1 MSTPM
6 LTDSGLETWLIFH
19 RGFDL
24 PDFASF
30 TLLDDPDGRAALTEY
45 FRDHVRAAADVG
57 AGIVLETPTWRANP
71 DWGARLGYDAA
82 ALDRVNRDAVAF
94 VREVA
99 GGADGIEV
107 VVSGNL
113 GPRGDGYDPGELLA
127 PDDAQAYHG
136 PQIASLVAAGA
147 DRITMLTAT
156 HVGEAAGVIRA
167 ASAIGAPVVV
177 AFTVETDGRLPSG
190 QPLAEALAETDAL
203 TEGAALHYG
212 VNCAHPDHFAPAFA
226 ADPAGIAR
234 VGLLR
239 ANASRMSHT
248 ELDEAADL
256 DDGDPAELGS
266 QYARLLV
273 DHSGLQ
279 VLGGCCGTDVRH
291 IRAIAAACISG

>member
-1 MSTPM
+1 MTTPM

-30 TLLDDPDGRAALTEY
+30 TLIDDPDGRTALAEY
-45 FRDHVRAAADVG
+45 FSDHVRAAADVG

-82 ALDRVNRDAVAF
+82 ALDRVNRDAVAL

-99 GGADGIEV
+99 EAADGLEV

-127 PDDAQAYHG
+127 PEAAQAYHG

-156 HVGEAAGVIRA
+156 HVGEAAGVIQA
-167 ASAIGAPVVV
+167 AAALGAPVVV

-203 TEGAALHYG
+203 TEGAALYFG
-212 VNCAHPDHFAPAFA
+212 VNCAHPDHFAPTLA
-226 ADPAGIAR
+226 ADPAGVGR

-239 ANASRMSHT
+239 ANASRMSHA
-248 ELDEAADL
+248 ELDEAEEL

-266 QYARLLV
+266 QYAQLLL
-273 DHSGLQ
+273 DHPDLQ

-291 IRAIAAACISG
+291 IRAIATACLAP

>member
-1 MSTPM
+1 MTMPM

-30 TLLDDPDGRAALTEY
+30 TLIDDPDGRAALAEY
-45 FRDHVRAAADVG
+45 FRDHVRVAADVG

-71 DWGARLGYDAA
+71 DWGARLGYDAV
-82 ALDRVNRDAVAF
+82 ALDRVNRDAVAL

-99 GGADGIEV
+99 EAADGIEV

-127 PDDAQAYHG
+127 PEDAQAYHG

-167 ASAIGAPVVV
+167 AAALGVPVVV

-203 TEGAALHYG
+203 TEGAALYFG
-212 VNCAHPDHFAPAFA
+212 VNCAHPDHFAPTLA
-226 ADPAGIAR
+226 ADPAGVSR

-239 ANASRMSHT
+239 ANASRMSHA
-248 ELDEAADL
+248 ELDEADDL
-256 DDGDPAELGS
+256 DDGDPAELGT
-266 QYARLLV
+266 QYAQLLV
-273 DHSGLQ
+273 DHPDLQ
-279 VLGGCCGTDVRH
+279 VLGGCCGTDARH
-291 IRAIAAACISG
+291 IRAIATACFTP

>member
-1 MSTPM
+1 MATPM

-30 TLLDDPDGRAALTEY
+30 TLLDDPDGRAALAEY
-45 FRDHVRAAADVG
+45 FRDHVGAAAEAGV
-57 AGIVLETPTWRANP
+57 GIVLETPTWRANH

-82 ALDRVNRDAVAF
+82 ALDRVNRDAVDL
-94 VREVA
+94 VREATTTHA
-99 GGADGIEV
+99 GTEV
-107 VVSGNL
+107 VVSGNV
-113 GPRGDGYDPGELLA
+113 GPRGDGYDPGDLLA
-127 PDDAQAYHG
+127 PEEAQAYHG

-156 HVGEAAGVIRA
+156 HVGEAAGVIQA
-167 ASAIGAPVVV
+167 AGALGAPVVV

-190 QPLAEALAETDAL
+190 QPLAEALVETDAL
-203 TEGAALHYG
+203 TEGAALHLG
-212 VNCAHPDHFAPAFA
+212 VNCAHPDHFAATFA
-226 ADPAGIAR
+226 VDPAAVER

-239 ANASRMSHT
+239 ANASRMSHA
-248 ELDEAADL
+248 ELDEAEHL

-266 QYARLLV
+266 QYAQLLA
-273 DHSGLQ
+273 DHPDLH

-291 IRAIAAACISG
+291 IRAIAAACLTS